1 MPADPAIDPRI
12 QRLQST
18 PFLGKRLTRRQIAEI
33 QETVGNFP
41 QLSRTELGQTL
52 CEHLGWQTPRGRN
65 RIQQATGVLDAL
77 EELGILTLPRSD
89 PQPAIEGPLGCLTPL
104 QLELV
109 SGQEPVAEWNEW
121 VQRHHPLG

>member
-12 QRLQST
+12 QRFQST

-65 RIQQATGVLDAL
+65 RIQQATGVLEAL
-77 EELGILTLPRSD
+77 EGLGILTLPPQQSPGAGGRSRSSRAAA
-89 PQPAIEGPLGCLTPL
+89 AIRSLPLRGRW
-104 QLELV
+104 
-109 SGQEPVAEWNEW
+109 AA
-121 VQRHHPLG
+121 